1 MVVEASFRWFKLFQ
15 GVSFFLVD
23 WNFFEREGVGGSLT
37 KMSAKLYSVTN

>member
-23 WNFFEREGVGGSLT
+23 WDFFLRGRGGGGE
-37 KMSAKLYSVTN
+37 V